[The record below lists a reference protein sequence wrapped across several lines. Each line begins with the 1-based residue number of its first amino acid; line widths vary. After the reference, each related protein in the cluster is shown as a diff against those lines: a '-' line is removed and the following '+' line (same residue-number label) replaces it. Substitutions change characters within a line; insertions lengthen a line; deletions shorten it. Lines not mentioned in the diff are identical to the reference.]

1 MRLIYRCKW
10 CGYFSF
16 SPNHL
21 RMRKCP
27 KRPWWAFW
35 GDCCEPE

>member
-1 MRLIYRCKW
+1 MSVIHKCRW
-10 CGYFSF
+10 CGYWSL
-16 SPNHL
+16 NANTL

-35 GDCCEPE
+35 GDCCEE